1 MKGLFYSA
9 WEELGRMYRAMGG
22 KSALPPYIILVLNFV
37 LNGDHAEEGG
47 PSLYVW
53 VLLWIVTY
61 VAVLSFTR
69 WATGGELVLELS
81 GGRAEWQ
88 ILGGKL
94 LGWCVYLSAGELL
107 RQWMIWHSMRKEPS
121 RTALLSAGLGWKPFL
136 TVVCTGLLLLLIF
149 VVGCLA
155 AMRGKGRAGYD
166 AALGGVACCLL
177 AWLLWSVIGG
187 LPLWPACILFLPLF
201 LLTACVALRNWG

>member
-22 KSALPPYIILVLNFV
+22 KSALPPYIILILNFV
-37 LNGDHAEEGG
+37 LNGDHADEGG
-47 PSLYVW
+47 PSLLVW
-53 VLLWIVTY
+53 ILLWIVIY

-121 RTALLSAGLGWKPFL
+121 RMALLAAELGWKPYL

-166 AALGGVACCLL
+166 AALGGVVSCLL

-187 LPLWPACILFLPLF
+187 LPLWPACVLFLPL
-201 LLTACVALRNWG
+201 LLLSACVALRNWA